1 MESIGLFPLGVVLFP
16 SASLPLHIFEPRYR
30 NLLNTAIEKQTSFG
44 INLVESSKLFEIGC
58 SARVREVVQRYPDGR
73 FDVIVTGEKR
83 YHLQNFTEGN
93 ANYFVGSVEYFEDVD
108 EVMDSEALWSC
119 IEKYNRVVE
128 IVFPDRSNT
137 FAGAQAM
144 TMKQPSFYVAQK
156 SGLSLRQKQDLLEMR
171 SENARLLFL
180 NNHLDDILP
189 KMEQQEKIRSVI
201 SGDGYMPP
209 KPGKW

>member
-1 MESIGLFPLGVVLFP
+1 MSIKRFLAVLI
-16 SASLPLHIFEPRYR
+16 ALVT
-30 NLLNTAIEKQTSFG
+30 LLT
-44 INLVESSKLFEIGC
+44 
-58 SARVREVVQRYPDGR
+58 P
-73 FDVIVTGEKR
+73 
-83 YHLQNFTEGN
+83 
-93 ANYFVGSVEYFEDVD
+93 
-108 EVMDSEALWSC
+108 ALAQ
-119 IEKYNRVVE
+119 
-128 IVFPDRSNT
+128 P

-156 SGLSLRQKQDLLEMR
+156 SGLSLRQKQDILEMR